1 MYKRM
6 TRILP
11 VAAIFTLAACQGN
24 TSSQTAA
31 NSDSLLVDSLQ
42 TEVISLHDE
51 GMTYTMAIRR
61 LTARTAEVADSLEG
75 KKADATAYRSANA
88 LLDSAN
94 REMNTW
100 MHTFDLTQEGKT
112 LEEKKAYLEA
122 EKKKMTDIKALM
134 EKSVQEAKAL
144 LKEE

>member
-6 TRILP
+6 TRFLP
-11 VAAIFTLAACQGN
+11 VAAIFALAACQGN
-24 TSSQTAA
+24 TNSQTAA

-51 GMTYTMAIRR
+51 GMALTMAIRR
-61 LTARTAEVADSLEG
+61 LTARTAEIADSLDS

-94 REMNTW
+94 NAMNTW
-100 MHTFDLTQEGKT
+100 MHGFDLTQEGKT